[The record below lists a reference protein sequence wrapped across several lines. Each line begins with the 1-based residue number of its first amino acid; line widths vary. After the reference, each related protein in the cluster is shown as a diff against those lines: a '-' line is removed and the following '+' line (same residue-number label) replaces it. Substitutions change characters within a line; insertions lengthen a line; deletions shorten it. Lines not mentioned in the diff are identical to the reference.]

1 VPQVEEGRAIFRQA
15 CVSAEFRAFAA
26 NESSPV
32 TTWLRALARLAHR
45 ECGGPG
51 VARRP
56 LRRTRPARQ
65 RRQPRHPAVLRTRG
79 VLMAPN
85 AAPFTDDALAK
96 VTVPVLVY
104 AAEKDDLT
112 RDPDGFDRDALHE
125 VMNREIVD
133 FSTTRYRRPGARSP
147 RALSRRHVVRVS
159 RQGDRAALSNV
170 CCPELH
176 APADR
181 GSRRTPRPVSGAVR
195 RTGGTMAAHIVV
207 SSVVAVVRG
216 YQLRFA
222 GATLHM
228 GRPLSGTTAGT
239 GFQDATTSPAT

>member
-1 VPQVEEGRAIFRQA
+1 MPSLFGREGAVPQVEEGRAIFRQA

-125 VMNREIVD
+125 VMNREIVGFFD
-133 FSTTRYRRPGARSP
+133 HTLPPAGGTLAKSPQPASCRS
-147 RALSRRHVVRVS
+147 RES
-159 RQGDRAALSNV
+159 
-170 CCPELH
+170 
-176 APADR
+176 
-181 GSRRTPRPVSGAVR
+181 
-195 RTGGTMAAHIVV
+195 TGG
-207 SSVVAVVRG
+207 
-216 YQLRFA
+216 
-222 GATLHM
+222 
-228 GRPLSGTTAGT
+228 
-239 GFQDATTSPAT
+239 